1 MEIDAKIS
9 ADRTRRTKQLQD
21 QLRGIQNVTTVTS
34 VASADSLYGER
45 VRFAL
50 KFTLVGQQPRQQFV
64 EEVLIPAMNRVEGV
78 DVVNE
83 LGVGWSMPTEVT
95 PGKKLRESLTLH
107 EYGFGGLAGN
117 LGSQRY
123 SMGNEMPT
131 PRPTFQSII
140 DDWAEGGVMAYDV
153 PTDTTDM
160 RYSVMLPVDELTP
173 FTGRYYRGDINDFE
187 GRYQEFIKNGPTAPV
202 YVAIGMN
209 GRVKL
214 SGNEDLVW
222 FAKKSGLE
230 EVPVF
235 LSYQKQV

>member
-1 MEIDAKIS
+1 
-9 ADRTRRTKQLQD
+9 
-21 QLRGIQNVTTVTS
+21 
-34 VASADSLYGER
+34 
-45 VRFAL
+45 
-50 KFTLVGQQPRQQFV
+50 
-64 EEVLIPAMNRVEGV
+64 
-78 DVVNE
+78 
-83 LGVGWSMPTEVT
+83 
-95 PGKKLRESLTLH
+95 
-107 EYGFGGLAGN
+107 
-117 LGSQRY
+117 
-123 SMGNEMPT
+123 
-131 PRPTFQSII
+131 
-140 DDWAEGGVMAYDV
+140 MAYDV